1 MILVRNSLP
10 SSWLELKKPLGWELK
25 CLQGPETS
33 SAAYNLALRFTMTWI
48 WKNVEPSSTFLTELF
63 INAFIWPKKAKIA
76 CWISQASCKTQISH
90 LARIVRTKSWKAEI
104 QKKKKQENSN
114 KPKMSHKDQKKYQL
128 KAKTKLTK
136 VQSTKYKIKRENQKP
151 KLETYQKWGT
161 KRHLR
166 KR

>member
-1 MILVRNSLP
+1 MR
-10 SSWLELKKPLGWELK
+10 
-25 CLQGPETS
+25 
-33 SAAYNLALRFTMTWI
+33 
-48 WKNVEPSSTFLTELF
+48 
-63 INAFIWPKKAKIA
+63 
-76 CWISQASCKTQISH
+76 SQMQTH
-90 LARIVRTKSWKAEI
+90 MGGRIVRTKSWKAEI